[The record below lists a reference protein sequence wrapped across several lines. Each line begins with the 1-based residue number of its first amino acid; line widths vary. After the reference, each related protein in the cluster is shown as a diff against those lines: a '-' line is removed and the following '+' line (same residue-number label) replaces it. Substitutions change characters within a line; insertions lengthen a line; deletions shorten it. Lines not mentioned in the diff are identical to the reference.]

1 MFNNQYSHLEMFW
14 VAADINCYN
23 GLDYHIQ
30 ISERFNP
37 ARDIVDQFTVAWEDI
52 ASLDF
57 ILAQKDEE
65 VFNKGWV
72 GNTCKWDWFEYQVSC
87 SREAEDRIYIQAHFP
102 EAEQTTSI
110 RGKAKSYKGVAKAI
124 QMLLEG

>member
-57 ILAQKDEE
+57 IL
-65 VFNKGWV
+65 V
-72 GNTCKWDWFEYQVSC
+72 
-87 SREAEDRIYIQAHFP
+87 
-102 EAEQTTSI
+102 
-110 RGKAKSYKGVAKAI
+110 
-124 QMLLEG
+124 